1 MGKGIPSFV
10 WLMWLGLVGTE
21 LLVLIG
27 IVSGLLAR
35 SVPAGEL
42 AILGLLFLLI
52 GLIIGGTAWLMVTYR
67 SRYSPPREAR
77 DDTDFPVHRDE

>member
-1 MGKGIPSFV
+1 MDKGIPSFV
-10 WLMWLGLVGTE
+10 WLMWLGLVCIE
-21 LLVLIG
+21 LLVLMS

-52 GLIIGGTAWLMVTYR
+52 GLIIGGAAWLMFTYR
-67 SRYSPPREAR
+67 SRHSPPRKER
-77 DDTDFPVHRDE
+77 DDTDFPVHRDA